1 MLCVITQILYLP
13 NLPGERLAGAPA
25 WRLLSHSTVDTVR
38 IVKWQSVMA
47 EPETDEKPA
56 VIATVPTRLTATH
69 LIAFLLALAALRYSR
84 EFLAPLFVA
93 VLMAVALAP
102 PVRQLSRVMP
112 RWLASAVVVVGIGAT
127 FAFTAWLLSDEIAVF
142 SRRLPAIVREVRTT
156 IQSASP
162 RQGLIRQIQQAVTEL
177 EQTTNTPKPTDATK
191 VQIVEP
197 VDVQQQM
204 MTAARR
210 AGEWAMQAMLLMFL
224 VYFLL
229 ATGEMFKQKFVKLS
243 GNRLSERK
251 VTVQMID
258 EMTGKIGRYIFY
270 LFWSGAL
277 VGVVTWLSFWAM
289 GMRYAGLWGVAAGV
303 LNCIPYFGPTV
314 VMASSA
320 VAALLQFKSVV
331 MMVSVAG
338 ASVAITS
345 LEGFLL
351 TPIFLGAAA
360 RVNSVA
366 VFVSVMFWGW
376 MWGTPGMLLAV
387 PILMMIKTVSEH
399 VESLASVGELLGE
412 R

>member
-1 MLCVITQILYLP
+1 
-13 NLPGERLAGAPA
+13 
-25 WRLLSHSTVDTVR
+25 
-38 IVKWQSVMA
+38 MA
-47 EPETDEKPA
+47 EPVADEKRASIPS
-56 VIATVPTRLTATH
+56 VLPRFTATH
-69 LIAFLLALAALRYSR
+69 LVALLLSLAALRYSR

-93 VLMAVALAP
+93 ILLAVALAP

-112 RWLASAVVVVGIGAT
+112 RWVASGLIVIGIFGS
-127 FAFTAWLLSDEIAVF
+127 FAFTAWLLSDEVAAF
-142 SRRLPAIVREVRTT
+142 SRRLPAIVRDVRNT

-177 EQTTNTPKPTDATK
+177 EQTASTPKPTDATK

-204 MTAARR
+204 MTVARR
-210 AGEWAMQAMLLMFL
+210 AGDFAMQAILLMFL

-229 ATGEMFKQKFVKLS
+229 ATGEMFKEKFVKLS
-243 GNRLSERK
+243 GRRLSERK

-270 LFWSGAL
+270 QFWSGTV
-277 VGVVTWLSFWAM
+277 VGIVTWLAFWSM
-289 GMRYAGLWGVAAGV
+289 GVRYAGLWGVAAGV

-314 VMASSA
+314 IMAVSA
-320 VAALLQFKSVV
+320 VAALLQFKSFV
-331 MMVSVAG
+331 MMASVAG
-338 ASVAITS
+338 VSVAITS

-376 MWGTPGMLLAV
+376 MWGTLGMLLAV
-387 PILMMIKTVSEH
+387 PILMTVKTVSDH
-399 VESLASVGELLGE
+399 VESLSGISELLGE
-412 R
+412 K